1 MGHRRVPL
9 HPGDAAKFRQQHN
22 DALTADD
29 QRRSEMF
36 AAEMLRL
43 DALAKRKNEYD
54 RMQPGPLD
62 QQLSYDMASEDI
74 GVPASR
80 KPEPSF
86 DTWATSDPESRNIPL
101 HILSIPE
108 NFVYQATEALSENKP
123 DIASRLLASVPGAFY
138 PPSGY
143 PVEPGRDRM
152 YEELG
157 PVTGLA
163 IEMAMPGV
171 ADVSKPLRGAY
182 RAADRAFRFPIR
194 TELVDEAGDVIR
206 RLRNA
211 Q

>member
-9 HPGDAAKFRQQHN
+9 HPEDAAKFRQQHN

-36 AAEMLRL
+36 AAEMLRM
-43 DALAKRKNEYD
+43 DFLAKRKNEYD
-54 RMQPGPLD
+54 RIQRGPRD
-62 QQLSYDMASEDI
+62 QQLSYGMASEDI
-74 GVPASR
+74 GVPAHR
-80 KPEPSF
+80 KPRPSF
-86 DTWATSDPESRNIPL
+86 GTWATSDPDSRNIPL

-108 NFVYQATEALSENKP
+108 NFVYQTAEALSENKP
-123 DIASRLLASVPGAFY
+123 DIASRLLVSVPGAFY
-138 PPSGY
+138 PPAGY

-157 PVTGLA
+157 PVAGLA
-163 IEMAMPGV
+163 AEMAMPGG
-171 ADVSKPLRGAY
+171 ADALRLLRGVY
-182 RAADRAFRFPIR
+182 RAADSGFRLPIR
-194 TELVDEAGDVIR
+194 AELVDEAGDVIR

>member
-1 MGHRRVPL
+1 
-9 HPGDAAKFRQQHN
+9 
-22 DALTADD
+22 
-29 QRRSEMF
+29 MF

-54 RMQPGPLD
+54 RMQRGPLD

-86 DTWATSDPESRNIPL
+86 DTWATSNPESRSIPL
-101 HILSIPE
+101 HLLSIPE
-108 NFVYQATEALSENKP
+108 NFVYQATEALSGSKP
-123 DIASRLLASVPGAFY
+123 DIGSRLLSSVPGAFY

-157 PVTGLA
+157 PVAGLA
-163 IEMAMPGV
+163 AEMAMPGFG
-171 ADVSKPLRGAY
+171 DISRPLRSAY
-182 RAADRAFRFPIR
+182 RSADRAFRLPIR

>member
-9 HPGDAAKFRQQHN
+9 HPEDAKKFRQQHN
-22 DALTADD
+22 DALTADN

-86 DTWATSDPESRNIPL
+86 DTWATSSPESRSIPL
-101 HILSIPE
+101 HLLSIPE
-108 NFVYQATEALSENKP
+108 NFVYQATDALSENKP
-123 DIASRLLASVPGAFY
+123 DAGRRLMSAAAGAIY
-138 PPSGY
+138 PPAGY

-157 PVTGLA
+157 PVAGLA
-163 IEMAMPGV
+163 AEIAMPGFG
-171 ADVSKPLRGAY
+171 DVSQPLRRVY
-182 RAADRAFRFPIR
+182 KAADRAFRLPIR

-206 RLRNA
+206 RLRNS